1 MLFLLFLNYL
11 WCRNDIFVSESSPD
25 RPVSDSSGLLA
36 SLFIMKK
43 LLLFVALLGLG
54 LPLRAQ
60 DDKALASAAAKAD
73 LKLMSFNIRYY
84 KPGADGDNG
93 WVARRAACVEMIR
106 AESPDVIGFQEPHRP
121 QIDYLKVNLPEY
133 AEVDMGRDAA
143 TDIEKKPDGGEH
155 LMVMYRRSHVQSK
168 PLKTRVVCSFSAM
181 AACGVKV
188 DASGVIAYGTSD

>member
-1 MLFLLFLNYL
+1 
-11 WCRNDIFVSESSPD
+11 
-25 RPVSDSSGLLA
+25 
-36 SLFIMKK
+36 MKK

-54 LPLRAQ
+54 LPLWAQ

-133 AEVDMGRDAA
+133 AEVDMAA
-143 TDIEKKPDGGEH
+143 TPRPTS
-155 LMVMYRRSHVQSK
+155 RRN
-168 PLKTRVVCSFSAM
+168 PM
-181 AACGVKV
+181 AA
-188 DASGVIAYGTSD
+188 ST

>member
-1 MLFLLFLNYL
+1 
-11 WCRNDIFVSESSPD
+11 
-25 RPVSDSSGLLA
+25 
-36 SLFIMKK
+36 MKK

-133 AEVDMGRDAA
+133 AEDRKS
-143 TDIEKKPDGGEH
+143 TR
-155 LMVMYRRSHVQSK
+155 LNSSH
-168 PLKTRVVCSFSAM
+168 
-181 AACGVKV
+181 
-188 DASGVIAYGTSD
+188 

>member
-1 MLFLLFLNYL
+1 MIFFI
-11 WCRNDIFVSESSPD
+11 CRSVLPD
-25 RPVSDSSGLLA
+25 YPVSAASGVLA
-36 SLFIMKK
+36 PLSMMKK
-43 LLLFVALLGLG
+43 LLLFVALLGLA

-60 DDKALASAAAKAD
+60 DDKALAAAAAKAD

-93 WVARRAACVEMIR
+93 WVARRAACLEMIR

-155 LMVMYRRSHVQSK
+155 LMIMYRRSKYILLDSGFFWIS
-168 PLKTRVVCSFSAM
+168 PTPECPSR
-181 AACGVKV
+181 ACLP
-188 DASGVIAYGTSD
+188 I

>member
-54 LPLRAQ
+54 LPLWAQ

-93 WVARRAACVEMIR
+93 WVARRTACLEMIR

-155 LMVMYRRSHVQSK
+155 LMIMYRSEERRVGKECRSRWSPYH
-168 PLKTRVVCSFSAM
+168 
-181 AACGVKV
+181 
-188 DASGVIAYGTSD
+188 

>member
-1 MLFLLFLNYL
+1 MIFFI
-11 WCRNDIFVSESSPD
+11 CRSVLPGC
-25 RPVSDSSGLLA
+25 PVSAASGVLA
-36 SLFIMKK
+36 PLSMMKK
-43 LLLFVALLGLG
+43 LLLFVALLGLA

-60 DDKALASAAAKAD
+60 DDKALAAAAAKAD

-93 WVARRAACVEMIR
+93 WVARRAACLEMIR

-155 LMVMYRRSHVQSK
+155 LMIMYRRSK
-168 PLKTRVVCSFSAM
+168 YILL
-181 AACGVKV
+181 
-188 DASGVIAYGTSD
+188 DSGFF

>member
-1 MLFLLFLNYL
+1 M
-11 WCRNDIFVSESSPD
+11 SESSPD

-93 WVARRAACVEMIR
+93 WVARRAACLEMIR
-106 AESPDVIGFQEPHRP
+106 AESPDEIGRASCRE
-121 QIDYLKVNLPEY
+121 
-133 AEVDMGRDAA
+133 
-143 TDIEKKPDGGEH
+143 
-155 LMVMYRRSHVQSK
+155 
-168 PLKTRVVCSFSAM
+168 RV
-181 AACGVKV
+181 
-188 DASGVIAYGTSD
+188 